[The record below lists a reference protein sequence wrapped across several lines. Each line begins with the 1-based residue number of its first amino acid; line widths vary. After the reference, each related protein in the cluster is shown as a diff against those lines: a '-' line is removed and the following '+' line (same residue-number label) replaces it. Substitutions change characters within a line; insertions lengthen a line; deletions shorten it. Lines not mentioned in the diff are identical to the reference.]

1 MLGEN
6 SQAFKNGLL
15 QNPAILEGSFSSYL
29 PTSSNRSTTVF
40 FPDAVVDNDKGIVSQ
55 FWTVDENYPDV
66 FGMKVKEGRFF
77 SKDFATDSAA
87 FVINETAAKLFGF
100 EQIEGAVLGA
110 FDEIPDELERFNVIG
125 IIEDFNFE
133 SLKSEIDPIV
143 MRLGNSTGLLS
154 LKLNSSNYKALI
166 GDVQSKWD
174 ELAPGQPF
182 EYTFLDD
189 RFTNMYKAETKL
201 GSIFTVFAV
210 LAILI
215 ACLGLFGLAA
225 FTAQKKTKEVGI
237 RKVLG
242 ASLFQLIY
250 LMSKE
255 ISVLVLISFVLAS
268 ALGYYGVDWW
278 MQDFTYR
285 PSISLAS
292 FLMAGSSA
300 FLIALL
306 TMSYQSIKVARANPV
321 KALRNE

>member
-1 MLGEN
+1 
-6 SQAFKNGLL
+6 
-15 QNPAILEGSFSSYL
+15 
-29 PTSSNRSTTVF
+29 
-40 FPDAVVDNDKGIVSQ
+40 
-55 FWTVDENYPDV
+55 
-66 FGMKVKEGRFF
+66 
-77 SKDFATDSAA
+77 
-87 FVINETAAKLFGF
+87 
-100 EQIEGAVLGA
+100 
-110 FDEIPDELERFNVIG
+110 
-125 IIEDFNFE
+125 
-133 SLKSEIDPIV
+133 
-143 MRLGNSTGLLS
+143 
-154 LKLNSSNYKALI
+154 
-166 GDVQSKWD
+166 
-174 ELAPGQPF
+174 
-182 EYTFLDD
+182 
-189 RFTNMYKAETKL
+189 
-201 GSIFTVFAV
+201 
-210 LAILI
+210 
-215 ACLGLFGLAA
+215 
-225 FTAQKKTKEVGI
+225 VGI